1 MQLRRS
7 DIFRK
12 IVPYLRIG
20 HRENPVTDCRQI
32 ERWHH
37 QTVSTSRAEGLSIR
51 KIGDT
56 NDRPDVPWYAAV
68 QNFVG
73 QYGDLIDDALCD
85 VQPMHANERI
95 SNIIEAP

>member
-20 HRENPVTDCRQI
+20 HRENPVTDCAQL

-37 QTVSTSRAEGLSIR
+37 QTASTSSAESLSIR

-56 NDRPDVPWYAAV
+56 NDRPEVPWCV
-68 QNFVG
+68 VG

-85 VQPMHANERI
+85 AQPMHADERI